1 MGLQSKRLFFLE
13 QINLFMPIE
22 IDSTYLFFL
31 GILLFFVVGLY
42 LFVRRVLLNFR
53 RGIEEGRR

>member
-1 MGLQSKRLFFLE
+1 
-13 QINLFMPIE
+13 MPIE

-31 GILLFFVVGLY
+31 GILLFFVVGVY

-53 RGIEEGRR
+53 QGIEEGRR

>member
-1 MGLQSKRLFFLE
+1 
-13 QINLFMPIE
+13 MPIE